1 MKILPVNS
9 YQNQPKF
16 KGKLEIQTA
25 RGVISHAGES
35 LGHICQ
41 HTVVSPGSNCLR
53 HYVGILPK
61 GEDDFS
67 KALVKLEVSDS
78 ASAGLLAD
86 DLREVVHQAG
96 EADTETVYF
105 ASTSLI

>member
-16 KGKLEIQTA
+16 KGMLEIQTV
-25 RGVISHAGES
+25 RGMISHSGER
-35 LGHICQ
+35 LGPVFQ
-41 HTVVSPGSNCLR
+41 RTVVSPGSNCLR
-53 HYVGILPK
+53 HFVGILPK

-78 ASAGLLAD
+78 VSASVLAS
-86 DLREVVHQAG
+86 DLREAVHAASASDG
-96 EADTETVYF
+96 GSVYF
-105 ASTSLI
+105 AHSSIS